1 MKYKKYVIQLL
12 TGLLIA
18 FILMWYR
25 GIFNAR
31 DVSDRLLI
39 ICDSVT
45 ILAFLYLG
53 IGSLLWVSSTGYF
66 TIFGYAFKK
75 CVHVLFPGAGNADTE
90 SYYAYKTRKSAERK
104 PSSEQTM
111 LITGLFF
118 LVCSFILTAV
128 WYLPAE

>member
-75 CVHVLFPGAGNADTE
+75 CVHVLLPGVGNADTE

-104 PSSEQTM
+104 PFSEQTT